1 MILGYNM
8 QGNLNQIFTL
18 KLISSF
24 SGLLWSF
31 FFSGLGRG
39 VLWGGGGE
47 VGTNEALL
55 KEARGHKKA
64 EVVILFNIVYIS
76 REENNTVM
84 FIPCISISDMPIWS
98 KLQSGR
104 LPNPNELHQIIEN
117 QLKFS
122 PAH

>member
-31 FFSGLGRG
+31 FFFGFGEGGTL
-39 VLWGGGGE
+39 GGGGE
-47 VGTNEALL
+47 VGTDEALL
-55 KEARGHKKA
+55 KVAREHKKA

-76 REENNTVM
+76 REEIQ

>member
-1 MILGYNM
+1 MVYSDP
-8 QGNLNQIFTL
+8 FY
-18 KLISSF
+18 
-24 SGLLWSF
+24 SF
-31 FFSGLGRG
+31 FFFGFGEG
-39 VLWGGGGE
+39 GTPGGGGE
-47 VGTNEALL
+47 VGTDEALL
-55 KEARGHKKA
+55 KEAGDIRRLRWLF
-64 EVVILFNIVYIS
+64 ILFNILNIS
-76 REENNTVM
+76 REEVQ

>member
-1 MILGYNM
+1 M
-8 QGNLNQIFTL
+8 
-18 KLISSF
+18 
-24 SGLLWSF
+24 
-31 FFSGLGRG
+31 
-39 VLWGGGGE
+39 
-47 VGTNEALL
+47 GTDEALL
-55 KEARGHKKA
+55 KEVRGHKKA

-76 REENNTVM
+76 REEIQ

>member
-1 MILGYNM
+1 MIL
-8 QGNLNQIFTL
+8 
-18 KLISSF
+18 
-24 SGLLWSF
+24 F
-31 FFSGLGRG
+31 FFGFGKG
-39 VLWGGGGE
+39 GTPGGGE
-47 VGTNEALL
+47 VGTDEALL
-55 KEARGHKKA
+55 KVAREHKKA

-76 REENNTVM
+76 REEIQ

>member
-1 MILGYNM
+1 MVY
-8 QGNLNQIFTL
+8 
-18 KLISSF
+18 SDP
-24 SGLLWSF
+24 F
-31 FFSGLGRG
+31 FFGFGEG
-39 VLWGGGGE
+39 GTPGGGGGE
-47 VGTNEALL
+47 VGTDEALL

-76 REENNTVM
+76 REEIQ

>member
-24 SGLLWSF
+24 SGLLWPF

-39 VLWGGGGE
+39 VLRGGE
-47 VGTNEALL
+47 VGTDEALL
-55 KEARGHKKA
+55 KVAREHKKA

-76 REENNTVM
+76 REEIQ

>member
-39 VLWGGGGE
+39 VLRGGGE
-47 VGTNEALL
+47 VGTDEALL
-55 KEARGHKKA
+55 KVAREHKKA

-76 REENNTVM
+76 REEIQ

>member
-1 MILGYNM
+1 MVY
-8 QGNLNQIFTL
+8 
-18 KLISSF
+18 SDP
-24 SGLLWSF
+24 F
-31 FFSGLGRG
+31 FFSGLGGG
-39 VLWGGGGE
+39 VLRGGGGGGGGGRGGL
-47 VGTNEALL
+47 GTDEALL
-55 KEARGHKKA
+55 KVAREHKKA

-76 REENNTVM
+76 REEIQ

>member
-31 FFSGLGRG
+31 FFQ
-39 VLWGGGGE
+39 VWGGGYSGGGGG
-47 VGTNEALL
+47 GTNEALF
-55 KEARGHKKA
+55 KKA

-76 REENNTVM
+76 REEIQ

>member
-31 FFSGLGRG
+31 FFQVWGGGYS
-39 VLWGGGGE
+39 GGGGE
-47 VGTNEALL
+47 AGTNEALL

>member
-1 MILGYNM
+1 MILGYNKK
-8 QGNLNQIFTL
+8 GNLNQIFTL

-31 FFSGLGRG
+31 FFQ
-39 VLWGGGGE
+39 VWGGA
-47 VGTNEALL
+47 GTNEALL

-76 REENNTVM
+76 REEIH

>member
-1 MILGYNM
+1 MVYSDP
-8 QGNLNQIFTL
+8 FY
-18 KLISSF
+18 
-24 SGLLWSF
+24 SF

-39 VLWGGGGE
+39 VLRGGGGE
-47 VGTNEALL
+47 VGTDEALL
-55 KEARGHKKA
+55 KEAGDIRRLRWLF
-64 EVVILFNIVYIS
+64 ILFNILNIS
-76 REENNTVM
+76 REEVQ

>member
-1 MILGYNM
+1 MVYSDP
-8 QGNLNQIFTL
+8 FY
-18 KLISSF
+18 
-24 SGLLWSF
+24 SF
-31 FFSGLGRG
+31 FLFGFGEG
-39 VLWGGGGE
+39 GTPGGGGGRE
-47 VGTNEALL
+47 VGTDEALL

-76 REENNTVM
+76 REEIQ

>member
-1 MILGYNM
+1 MVY
-8 QGNLNQIFTL
+8 
-18 KLISSF
+18 SDP
-24 SGLLWSF
+24 F

-39 VLWGGGGE
+39 VLRGGGGGG

>member
-31 FFSGLGRG
+31 FFSGLGRE

-47 VGTNEALL
+47 VGTDEALL
-55 KEARGHKKA
+55 KVAREHKKA
-64 EVVILFNIVYIS
+64 EVVIFNIVYIS
-76 REENNTVM
+76 KEEIQ

>member
-1 MILGYNM
+1 MVY
-8 QGNLNQIFTL
+8 
-18 KLISSF
+18 SDP
-24 SGLLWSF
+24 F
-31 FFSGLGRG
+31 FFRFGEGG
-39 VLWGGGGE
+39 TPGGGGGGGG
-47 VGTNEALL
+47 GTNEALL

>member
-39 VLWGGGGE
+39 VLRGGGE
-47 VGTNEALL
+47 AGTNEALL

-122 PAH
+122 PTH

>member
-18 KLISSF
+18 KLTSSF

-31 FFSGLGRG
+31 FFSGLG
-39 VLWGGGGE
+39 GGGE
-47 VGTNEALL
+47 VGTDEALL
-55 KEARGHKKA
+55 KVAREHKKA

-76 REENNTVM
+76 REEIQ